1 MKRPRRTLTTF
12 AVGVLL
18 LDAALLVLAGMWY
31 RSWLFIPAG
40 VCALGAVATM
50 VLWRRYVRR
59 VTELQSIVAARRAEM
74 VKEVEAIRD
83 LLQSHHFQ
91 N

>member
-12 AVGVLL
+12 AVGMLL
-18 LDAALLVLAGMWY
+18 LDAVLLSLAGIWY
-31 RSWLFIPAG
+31 RSWLFIPA
-40 VCALGAVATM
+40 VLCALGAVATI

-59 VTELQSIVAARRAEM
+59 MAELQVIVEARRAEM
-74 VKEVEAIRD
+74 RKEVESIRD
-83 LLQSHHFQ
+83 LLQSHNFQ

>member
-12 AVGVLL
+12 AVGMLL
-18 LDAALLVLAGMWY
+18 LDAVLLGLAGVWY

-40 VCALGAVATM
+40 LCALGALATI

-59 VTELQSIVAARRAEM
+59 MAELQVMVARRQEM
-74 VKEVEAIRD
+74 RKEVESIRD